1 MKKLLSEAKETMR
14 DYWSKVMHSTRNRM
28 SLGAQYIARL
38 HPWARGENWRG
49 SKEKK
54 K

>member
-1 MKKLLSEAKETMR
+1 MKKIFNREKVYE
-14 DYWSKVMHSTRNRM
+14 YWKNLMDSKRLRM
-28 SLGAQYIARL
+28 PMGAQFISKMIS
-38 HPWARGENWRG
+38 WARGENWRG